1 MTENRKPLLDAAALL
16 AAVTTLTAAQVAN
29 AQPIEPKKPIAINP
43 TNASIAREPIALQL
57 KGSESSLRAQATKLS
72 TTDPVKGQILTTL
85 LDKAKVNPGFN
96 PAALSISFKLK
107 W

>member
-1 MTENRKPLLDAAALL
+1 MTEIRKPLLDAAALL
-16 AAVTTLTAAQVAN
+16 SAVTAFTVAPLAN

-43 TNASIAREPIALQL
+43 SNVGVMREPIALQL
-57 KGSESSLRAQATKLS
+57 KGSETTLRAQATKLS